1 MDIDPTEPT
10 GLVSQAA
17 PKPARRQRRTDPDR
31 RERIIDT
38 ALEVIAEHGI
48 AGTTHRR
55 VADAA
60 DVSLGS
66 MTYHFRGMEDL
77 LEAAF
82 TRLMDVVSAR
92 VEAVMAAATTR
103 DEARAA
109 VVEIILGKVWGNPR
123 TLLLSY
129 ELYAYASRHPA
140 LQPVMQAWM
149 DRSRET
155 LGKHFGARQA
165 RALDAFIEGVG
176 IHNAADREP
185 MSREEVTRVVGLL
198 TAD

>member
-1 MDIDPTEPT
+1 MMAIDSTP
-10 GLVSQAA
+10 Q
-17 PKPARRQRRTDPDR
+17 PARRPRRTDPDR
-31 RERIIDT
+31 RSRLIDT
-38 ALEVIAEHGI
+38 ALDVIAEHGI

-66 MTYHFRGMEDL
+66 MTYHFQGMDDL
-77 LEAAF
+77 LQAAF
-82 TRLMDVVSAR
+82 IRLMDTVSERFDA
-92 VEAVMAAATTR
+92 MLAAATTKAQ
-103 DEARAA
+103 ARAA
-109 VVEIILGKVWGNPR
+109 VVEIILGNVWSNPR

-129 ELYAYASRHPA
+129 ELYAYASRQPS
-140 LQPVMQAWM
+140 LRPVMQTWM
-149 DRSRET
+149 DRSRAS
-155 LGKHFGARQA
+155 LGRHFDARTA

-185 MSREEVTRVVGLL
+185 MSRAEVTRLVKLL